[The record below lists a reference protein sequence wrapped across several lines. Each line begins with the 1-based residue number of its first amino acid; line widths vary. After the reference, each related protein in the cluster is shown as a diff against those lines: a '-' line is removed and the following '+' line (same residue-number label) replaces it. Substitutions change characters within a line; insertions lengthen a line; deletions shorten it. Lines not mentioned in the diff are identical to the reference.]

1 MAGNFFNAP
10 KRNVP
15 NGQRKEGVMDLART
29 NWSFEDGC
37 EFIKYLE
44 TFRRDDRIEW
54 TKNILNTKM
63 NVLAIKSPEIAMI
76 VKQIKKGNF
85 LSFLDL
91 ELNDYY
97 ENTAINGNLITAIK
111 DFNIMKKYLDNYS
124 KKIDN
129 WSSCDLLKFNIKGN
143 EEKFMMLS
151 KEYIQS
157 ELPFVRRIGMLIL
170 FKFIDKDE
178 YLNEIY
184 SMLNQFEDEK
194 EYYVN
199 MVNAWLIC
207 ELFIKRKDKTLEFLE
222 NNRLNTFT
230 INKAISK
237 CRDSFRVSDVDK
249 ELLLKFK
256 ITGGN

>member
-1 MAGNFFNAP
+1 
-10 KRNVP
+10 
-15 NGQRKEGVMDLART
+15 MDLART

-111 DFNIMKKYLDNYS
+111 DFNIMKKYLDIYS
-124 KKIDN
+124 KKADN
-129 WSSCDLLKFNIKGN
+129 WSTCDLLKFNVKKN
-143 EEKFMMLS
+143 EEKFLALS
-151 KEYIQS
+151 KKYVKS
-157 ELPFVRRIGMLIL
+157 SYPFVRRIGMYIL
-170 FKFIDKDE
+170 FEFIDDDRYIDE
-178 YLNEIY
+178 IYKMLNE
-184 SMLNQFEDEK
+184 FEEET

-199 MVNAWLIC
+199 MMNAWLVC
-207 ELFIKRKDKTLEFLE
+207 ELFIKRKDKTIEFLKC
-222 NNRLNTFT
+222 NKLNAFT

-237 CRDSFRVSDVDK
+237 CRDSFRVTKEDK
-249 ELLLKFK
+249 ESLLIFRR
-256 ITGGN
+256 